1 MKRGLIAGIALALMT
16 ATPAL
21 AAHHRT
27 GTGGTAHWANSS
39 SEGDDGTFSAATLNG
54 TYIFEANGFMNDG
67 TPGSVALLGTLTFD
81 GVGVVSGNLTM
92 TAGDGGQFSC
102 ANTFTTGSFT
112 LPTPVSGP
120 GLGTLVIP
128 AGAGAINFNLIV
140 PSPEG
145 KRAEAIDSENGTPT
159 AVICGAPA
167 LTSMVLKG
175 HLTRVADGEDSG
187 GD

>member
-1 MKRGLIAGIALALMT
+1 MKRGLIAGMALALMT
-16 ATPAL
+16 STPAF
-21 AAHHRT
+21 AGHHHT
-27 GTGGTAHWANSS
+27 GSGGTAHWASES

-81 GVGVVSGNLTM
+81 GVGAVSGNLTM

-102 ANTFTTGSFT
+102 SNTFTGGTYT

-128 AGAGAINFNLIV
+128 ATSGVINFNLLV

-145 KRAEAIDSENGTPT
+145 KRAEAIDSENTKPT
-159 AVICGAPA
+159 AVICTAPA
-167 LTSMVLKG
+167 LSSMVLKG
-175 HLTRVADGEDSG
+175 HLTRVGDGGG